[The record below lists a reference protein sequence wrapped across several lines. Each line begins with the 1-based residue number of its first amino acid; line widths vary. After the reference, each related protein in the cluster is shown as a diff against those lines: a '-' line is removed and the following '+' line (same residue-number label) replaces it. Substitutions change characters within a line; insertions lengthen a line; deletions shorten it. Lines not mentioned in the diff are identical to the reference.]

1 MSPIKCENIHEIT
14 KLSTQ
19 FLVKNRTKFEH
30 RHNGEFFSHCLNVVY
45 NKKCV
50 GESDWWINECIIWT
64 AQKFTFTPIKMRLW
78 KYKLHLCLEGGF

>member
-1 MSPIKCENIHEIT
+1 MSPIKCENIYEST

-30 RHNGEFFSHCLNVVY
+30 RHNGEFFCHCLNVVY